1 MSSSSAPLSTPEGP
15 LSVSGAPN
23 LPAGFTDT
31 FTSRY
36 IDTGELRQ
44 HAVIGGDGPPLLLV
58 HGWPENWYAWRLL
71 MPALARDFEVIAV
84 DQRGIGLTDKPEGGY
99 DTGTLA
105 ADLVALMDALG
116 HERFAVVGHDTGL
129 IISYA
134 LAADHPDRVDR
145 LAVAEVPEGVASGRH
160 CHPGGPEVGYI
171 VGGDVAM
178 EFDDRLTL
186 TLRAGDPF
194 MILHGVIHNA
204 RNTGTVT
211 TKMLSTYVVDE
222 TQLLATLLDEL
233 GPRTV
238 PDNGRSVPA
247 AIPERKAKRW
257 RAVSSCR
264 RSRPSRRRGRGS
276 WPAKGPTTRERA
288 TTGGSRT

>member
-1 MSSSSAPLSTPEGP
+1 
-15 LSVSGAPN
+15 
-23 LPAGFTDT
+23 
-31 FTSRY
+31 
-36 IDTGELRQ
+36 
-44 HAVIGGDGPPLLLV
+44 
-58 HGWPENWYAWRLL
+58 
-71 MPALARDFEVIAV
+71 
-84 DQRGIGLTDKPEGGY
+84 
-99 DTGTLA
+99 
-105 ADLVALMDALG
+105 
-116 HERFAVVGHDTGL
+116 VVGHDTGL

-186 TLRAGDPF
+186 TLRAGNPF